1 MKEPFSRFALRF
13 PLTLGL
19 GAVMLLLHDSLASG
33 LFGALLPRNASA
45 WELSKLAF
53 FPPLL
58 CLALTSRQSGG
69 PGATLRRAAAPVVL
83 GALMMAGFGTLAVSL
98 TAETAAI
105 MLLWIV
111 LAALTL
117 AGEPGLDGASP
128 GSGGGVP
135 ALFLPPADAPPLP
148 GARGRGGYGPHRLV
162 RGSEKSYL
170 PLSTE
175 GIHKGV

>member
-1 MKEPFSRFALRF
+1 MTVKEPFSRFALRF

-69 PGATLRRAAAPVVL
+69 LRATLRRAAMPVFL
-83 GALMMAGFGTLAVSL
+83 AALLMAGIGTLAGSL
-98 TAETAAI
+98 TQDTAAL

-111 LAALTL
+111 LTALTL
-117 AGEPGLDGASP
+117 ALAERWRGGPVWTVLLAALGVAYILFSFRPPCLPPFLEPG
-128 GSGGGVP
+128 
-135 ALFLPPADAPPLP
+135 DAAAMAPI
-148 GARGRGGYGPHRLV
+148 AW
-162 RGSEKSYL
+162 
-170 PLSTE
+170 
-175 GIHKGV
+175 

>member
-1 MKEPFSRFALRF
+1 MTVKEPFSRFALRF

-83 GALMMAGFGTLAVSL
+83 GALLMAGLGTLAVSQ
-98 TAETAAI
+98 TAETAAV

-117 AGEPGLDGASP
+117 ALAERWQGSPVWTVLLLALGAAYLFFS
-128 GSGGGVP
+128 
-135 ALFLPPADAPPLP
+135 FLPPMLPPFLEPGDVAAMAPI
-148 GARGRGGYGPHRLV
+148 AW
-162 RGSEKSYL
+162 
-170 PLSTE
+170 
-175 GIHKGV
+175 